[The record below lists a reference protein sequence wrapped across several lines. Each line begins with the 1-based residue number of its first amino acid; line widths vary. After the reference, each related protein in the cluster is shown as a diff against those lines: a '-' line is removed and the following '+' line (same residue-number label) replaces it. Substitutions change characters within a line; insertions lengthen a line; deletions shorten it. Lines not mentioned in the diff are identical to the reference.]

1 MDALSD
7 VLKSIRLEGAVYMN
21 AEFTAPWCV
30 SADFGSAKA
39 RAQLAGADQMM
50 FFHYLVDGTC
60 KVRTDGNPQPL
71 TLQGGDLLLFLK
83 PDRHLMGSNLELPPA
98 DSSGPDAADALGAS
112 LCEIRHGGGGEATR
126 FVCGYLACSRSASRP
141 LLDALPRMLRI
152 PVGDSQAGAW
162 IRELLQAGVSES
174 VASRPGANS
183 MLAKLSE
190 LLFVE
195 AMRRYAQSL
204 PPEDKGWLAG
214 VRDTHVGRALALLHG
229 DPARAW
235 TVDELAREVALSRSA
250 LAERFVAL
258 VGDSPM
264 QYLTRWR
271 LALAAQTLRANG
283 TTVARVAE
291 RSGYESEAAFC
302 RAFKR
307 EFGVSPTAWRKAA
320 SAA

>member
-1 MDALSD
+1 MIFHFLTEGRCRM
-7 VLKSIRLEGAVYMN
+7 RLA
-21 AEFTAPWCV
+21 
-30 SADFGSAKA
+30 
-39 RAQLAGADQMM
+39 
-50 FFHYLVDGTC
+50 DGTE
-60 KVRTDGNPQPL
+60 
-71 TLQGGDLLLFLK
+71 TLEVDTGDLVLL
-83 PDRHLMGSNLELPPA
+83 PHDDRHLIGSDLRLAPVDMESAQLF
-98 DSSGPDAADALGAS
+98 AADAARGAD
-112 LCEIRHGGGGEATR
+112 LAALRHGGGGTATH
-126 FVCGYLACSRSASRP
+126 FVCGYVACNRSVLRP

-152 PVGDSQAGAW
+152 PVGDGQAAGLL
-162 IRELLQAGVSES
+162 RELVRAGVSES
-174 VASRPGANS
+174 TAMRPGGAS
-183 MLAKLSE
+183 MLAKLAE

-195 AMRRYAQSL
+195 ALRRYVESL
-204 PPEDKGWLAG
+204 PPRGRGWLAG
-214 VRDTHVGRALALLHG
+214 VRDAHVGRALALLHG

-307 EFGVSPTAWRKAA
+307 EFGVSPTAWRKATP
-320 SAA
+320 AA